1 MSKDNKNIKN
11 TTNNEEDCETLDRN
25 EENQPVENNQAAAW
39 AGIQKQKSDGK
50 VPIPDMGNVE
60 DAKEW
65 VEENKK

>member
-1 MSKDNKNIKN
+1 MSKDNKNVKN
-11 TTNNEEDCETLDRN
+11 TEENCETLDRN
-25 EENQPVENNQAAAW
+25 EENQPVESNQAAAW
-39 AGIQKQKSDGK
+39 AGIQKQKNGGK

>member
-1 MSKDNKNIKN
+1 MAKDNK
-11 TTNNEEDCETLDRN
+11 EDKMSTCDALDRK
-25 EENQPVENNQAAAW
+25 EEHEQAESNKAAGL
-39 AGIQKQKSDGK
+39 AGIEKQKSDGK